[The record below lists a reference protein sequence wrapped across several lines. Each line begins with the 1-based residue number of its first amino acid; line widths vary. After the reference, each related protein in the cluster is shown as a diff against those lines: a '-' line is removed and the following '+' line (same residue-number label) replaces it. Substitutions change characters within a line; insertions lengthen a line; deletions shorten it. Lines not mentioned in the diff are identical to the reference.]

1 MSEIGKLLIEG
12 LEDLLQKL
20 RSGEPIKGTQVE
32 RVETPDGP
40 MHIRRKVMFNGR
52 RTDGKTEGETP
63 DVLQ

>member
-1 MSEIGKLLIEG
+1 MSEIGKILIEG

-20 RSGEPIKGTQVE
+20 QSGEPVEGTQVE

-40 MHIRRKVMFNGR
+40 MHIRKNVML
-52 RTDGKTEGETP
+52 DGCKTEGEAP